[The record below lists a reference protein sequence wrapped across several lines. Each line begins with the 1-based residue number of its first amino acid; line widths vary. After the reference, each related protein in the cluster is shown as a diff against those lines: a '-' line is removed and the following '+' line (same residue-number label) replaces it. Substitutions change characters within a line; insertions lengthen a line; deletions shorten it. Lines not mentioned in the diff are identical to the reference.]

1 MPCLCT
7 RNPFGL
13 HPSTCLLYAL
23 TLWLVT
29 HCNLFSLTLDAD
41 IVCSRAKT
49 HFDPTGDAF
58 FSDSGT
64 VSSQGA
70 AAQLVLF
77 KDNFKPLS
85 AFAQN
90 RMYFSVSFY
99 QVSTFLP
106 AIVTLAQ

>member
-1 MPCLCT
+1 MLSKLPV
-7 RNPFGL
+7 NVPHHG
-13 HPSTCLLYAL
+13 
-23 TLWLVT
+23 
-29 HCNLFSLTLDAD
+29 LFSPILDAD

-90 RMYFSVSFY
+90 RMYFSVSF
-99 QVSTFLP
+99 SSPSGRHHGDRDLM
-106 AIVTLAQ
+106 